1 MRLIP
6 ATRRYS
12 PVSLADLAGAVHLS
26 FPPEDILAAFL
37 FLPLAESCCQNC
49 PAGSTMMRTFP
60 GEPPREVGRPWPGP
74 EYSILVTSG

>member
-37 FLPLAESCCQNC
+37 FLPLAESCC
-49 PAGSTMMRTFP
+49 
-60 GEPPREVGRPWPGP
+60 
-74 EYSILVTSG
+74 